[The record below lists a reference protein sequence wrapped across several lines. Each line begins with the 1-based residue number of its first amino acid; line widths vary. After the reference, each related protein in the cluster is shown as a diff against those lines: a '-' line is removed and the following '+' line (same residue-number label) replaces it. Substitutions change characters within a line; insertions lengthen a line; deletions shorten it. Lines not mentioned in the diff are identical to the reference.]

1 VYEQEH
7 EIRAVLERM
16 RLISGWSEQ
25 AIRTL
30 CNTLKVR
37 NFVDGEKAAQA
48 DSELDTVWIVVEG
61 AFLLSRTWRNG
72 RRFIYGQLMPGQIAG
87 IVPVFDG
94 GTCAYDFVARG
105 KTVAFAVSGSAMR
118 EIASSNGIAAL
129 SIISYLCRRSRIDYA
144 GLEMHALNSLRCR
157 IAKAILWMTQG
168 HDEGT
173 TMPEAG
179 LPTRIS
185 QEELADIVGATRQS
199 VNLELQRL
207 MRDNILKRQDR
218 GLAVLNIGRLREVA
232 QEDEAVSPGERRSAA
247 EG

>member
-16 RLISGWSEQ
+16 RLISGWPEQ
-25 AIRTL
+25 AIRNLSTAV
-30 CNTLKVR
+30 KVR
-37 NFVDGEKAAQA
+37 SFVDGEKAAQA
-48 DSELDTVWIVVEG
+48 DGDLDTIWIVVEG

-94 GTCAYDFVARG
+94 QPCAYDFIARG
-105 KTVAFAVSGSAMR
+105 KTIAFAVPGSVFR
-118 EIASSNGIAAL
+118 EIAISNAAAAL
-129 SIISYLCRRSRIDYA
+129 SIIAYLSRRARIDYA

-173 TMPEAG
+173 MTHETG

-207 MRDNILKRQDR
+207 MRDGILKRQDR

-232 QEDEAVSPGERRSAA
+232 AEDEGIGPGERRSAQA
-247 EG
+247 

>member
-1 VYEQEH
+1 MYEQEH

-16 RLISGWSEQ
+16 RLVSGWPEQ
-25 AIRTL
+25 AIRSL
-30 CNTLKVR
+30 CNAVKVR
-37 NFVDGEKAAQA
+37 SFVDGEKAAQA
-48 DSELDTVWIVVEG
+48 DSQLDTVWIVVEG

-94 GTCAYDFVARG
+94 ALCAYDFIARG
-105 KTVAFAVSGSAMR
+105 KTIAFAVPGSTMR
-118 EIASSNGIAAL
+118 DLANSYGTAAL
-129 SIISYLCRRSRIDYA
+129 AIISYLCRRTRIDYA

-157 IAKAILWMTQG
+157 IAKAILWMTRG
-168 HDEGT
+168 HDEGMASQEMV
-173 TMPEAG
+173 MPA
-179 LPTRIS
+179 RIS

-218 GLAVLNIGRLREVA
+218 GLVVLNINRLREVA
-232 QEDEAVSPGERRSAA
+232 TEDEALGPGERRSAA

>member
-1 VYEQEH
+1 VYEQER

-16 RLISGWSEQ
+16 RMLSGWPEPLIRSLCG
-25 AIRTL
+25 AI
-30 CNTLKVR
+30 KVR
-37 NFVDGEKAAQA
+37 SFADGEKAAQA
-48 DSELDTVWIVVEG
+48 DSEIDTMWIVVEG

-72 RRFIYGQLMPGQIAG
+72 RRFIYGQLMPGQVAG

-94 GTCAYDFVARG
+94 QPCAFDFIARG
-105 KTVAFAVSGSAMR
+105 KTVVFAIPGNTIR
-118 EIASSNGIAAL
+118 EIVASSGAVAMA
-129 SIISYLCRRSRIDYA
+129 IISYLARRSRIDYA

-157 IAKAILWMTQG
+157 IAKAIIWMTQG
-168 HDEGT
+168 HEEGT
-173 TMPEAG
+173 ASPEAG
-179 LPTRIS
+179 ILTRIS

-232 QEDEAVSPGERRSAA
+232 QEDEAIGPGERRSAEA
-247 EG
+247 